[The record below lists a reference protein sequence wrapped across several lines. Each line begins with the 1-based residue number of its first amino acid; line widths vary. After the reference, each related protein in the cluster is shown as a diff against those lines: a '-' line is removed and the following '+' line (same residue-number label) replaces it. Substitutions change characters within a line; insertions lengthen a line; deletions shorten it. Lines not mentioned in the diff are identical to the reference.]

1 MPTLA
6 DPIELD
12 IPRGTQ
18 SGAVF
23 RLQGKGLPYPGEKR
37 VGDLLIEVRVLTPT
51 RLSEDQIRLLKE
63 FEEATKA
70 KDSGIAGKVKKAMDK
85 LGKAVKG

>member
-1 MPTLA
+1 M
-6 DPIELD
+6 
-12 IPRGTQ
+12 
-18 SGAVF
+18 
-23 RLQGKGLPYPGEKR
+23 
-37 VGDLLIEVRVLTPT
+37 GDLLIEVRVLTPT

-70 KDSGIAGKVKKAMDK
+70 KDSSIAGKVKKAMDK